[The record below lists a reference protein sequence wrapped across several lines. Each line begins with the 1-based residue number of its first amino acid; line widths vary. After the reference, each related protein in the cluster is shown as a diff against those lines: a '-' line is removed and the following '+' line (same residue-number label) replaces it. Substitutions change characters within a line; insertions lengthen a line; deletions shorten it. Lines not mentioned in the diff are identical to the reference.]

1 MCDDKSSKPFFT
13 KKDGIEAAGGCL
25 HECCDSDLCN
35 DGESSSMAGQ
45 HLPVVGMRS
54 FDHVESLTTGML
66 LRPISQ
72 CNALP
77 TELSKPHES
86 GCVWVRPL
94 FWPFGSHVTLIAQLY
109 WLPSSDQFST
119 IGYTRFTCIIHR
131 GLQGKLKGLA
141 RTVSFLTGYKV
152 LSILNQLTS
161 WLYFHFKVAFVLKDC
176 GVRQS
181 RSRTANS
188 FSRLHND
195 NFIS

>member
-86 GCVWVRPL
+86 GSVWVRPFQL
-94 FWPFGSHVTLIAQLY
+94 HCAGNVKGVGSNPVQ
-109 WLPSSDQFST
+109 S
-119 IGYTRFTCIIHR
+119 
-131 GLQGKLKGLA
+131 LKFF
-141 RTVSFLTGYKV
+141 RSF
-152 LSILNQLTS
+152 
-161 WLYFHFKVAFVLKDC
+161 F
-176 GVRQS
+176 
-181 RSRTANS
+181 
-188 FSRLHND
+188 
-195 NFIS
+195 